1 MPINISNTLIN
12 QSIKRSMKDI
22 LMYEVL
28 FITMALLI
36 FSGFKASSAQNFQ
49 IEIDAGTFDR
59 SHTPVSF
66 YFPEEVD
73 EGVYS
78 MQSEDGDELLLQVD
92 EQNRGWFIL
101 DDLEAGER
109 VVYSLDVSLKKS
121 NSGHLNLNHN
131 IDETTILLQ
140 SGENSVLNYF
150 HGENDLPD
158 GLDERYKRGG
168 YIHPVFSP
176 NGVILT
182 NHLNV
187 DLHPHHSGI
196 WSAWT
201 NTEFEGRTPDF
212 WNVHQNTGRVD
223 QVGGLQN
230 SWQGPV
236 FGGFKA
242 QHQFIDLSAPG
253 EPEIALNE
261 KWDVKVYHSAKDFH
275 FFDLI
280 VTQTVNTSKP
290 LILPEYR
297 YGGVGFR
304 GHKEWD
310 DPNNITFLT
319 AEGLGRDGH
328 ATRTRWTHIGGHV
341 EGELA
346 GIAIMGHPSNF
357 RHPQPVRIHPDEPF
371 FNFAPQQLGEMRIDP
386 GAPYEVR
393 YRYVTYDGE
402 PDPDKLNRLW
412 NDFAYTPG
420 VTVSLKN

>member
-1 MPINISNTLIN
+1 
-12 QSIKRSMKDI
+12 MKDI
-22 LMYEVL
+22 LIYEVL
-28 FITMALLI
+28 FITTVLLI
-36 FSGFKASSAQNFQ
+36 FSGLKASTAQNLQ
-49 IEIDAGTFDR
+49 IEVDAGAFDR
-59 SHTPVSF
+59 THTPVSF
-66 YFPEEVD
+66 YLPEEV
-73 EGVYS
+73 EQGVYT

-92 EQNRGWFIL
+92 DENRGWFIVN
-101 DDLEAGER
+101 DLEAGER
-109 VVYSLDVSLKKS
+109 VIYSLDLTSKKS
-121 NSGHLNLNHN
+121 NDGHINVNHK
-131 IDETTILLQ
+131 IDDNTIQIQ
-140 SGENSVLNYF
+140 SGENSVIRYF
-150 HGENDLPD
+150 HGENNPPD

-168 YIHPVFSP
+168 YIHPVYSP
-176 NGVILT
+176 NGVVLT
-182 NHLNV
+182 NHLNA

-223 QVGGLQN
+223 QIGGLRN
-230 SWQGPV
+230 TWQGPV
-236 FGGFKA
+236 FGGF
-242 QHQFIDLSAPG
+242 QGPHQFIDLSATG

-261 KWDVKVYHSAKDFH
+261 KWDVKVYQSDEEFH
-275 FFDLI
+275 FFDLT
-280 VTQTVNTSKP
+280 VTQTVNTNKP

-304 GHKEWD
+304 GHREWD
-310 DPNNITFLT
+310 DPENVAFLT

-328 ATRTRWTHIGGHV
+328 ATRTRWTHIGGQV

-371 FNFAPQQLGEMRIDP
+371 FNFAPQQLGEMRIIP

-402 PDPDKLNRLW
+402 PDPEKLNRLW
-412 NDFAYTPG
+412 NDFAYPPG